1 LLPFVTTNSALLPRG
16 PQDYLD
22 AFEKLLKLALKD
34 KQVIGIWQHLC
45 FASYVP
51 YIGAVSALVLY
62 IEISLA
68 TSSQERE
75 IVRVLVDCCLQEKAY
90 NPYYAHLGAKFC
102 HYSYNHKVCVF
113 LVFGAKFCH
122 TRLQFTFH
130 RTI

>member
-1 LLPFVTTNSALLPRG
+1 LLPLLIPNYAPAGLFGCVREAAQAG
-16 PQDYLD
+16 AQGQ
-22 AFEKLLKLALKD
+22 AGNW
-34 KQVIGIWQHLC
+34 IGRYKI
-45 FASYVP
+45 FAA

-102 HYSYNHKVCVF
+102 HYSYNHKVRKS
-113 LVFGAKFCH
+113 LVFGA
-122 TRLQFTFH
+122 
-130 RTI
+130 